1 MTCYKDPM
9 EQCFQDCE
17 GCAYY
22 HAHCCECGDDDGEL
36 YKDGEDIY
44 CEKCLIKRYSKRDGM
59 NLYFE
64 FLRDYS
70 DEYEQYILDYFED
83 CRLGDDCD
91 G

>member
-1 MTCYKDPM
+1 MICYKDQF

-17 GCAYY
+17 GCRYY
-22 HAHCCECGDDDGEL
+22 HPHCCECGDDDEL
-36 YKDGEDIY
+36 YKDGGDIY

-59 NLYFE
+59 NLYSE

-83 CRLGDDCD
+83 CQVGDDSD

>member
-1 MTCYKDPM
+1 MICYKDPF

-17 GCAYY
+17 GCRYY
-22 HAHCCECGDDDGEL
+22 HPHCCECGNDDGEL
-36 YKDGEDIY
+36 YKDSGDIY

-59 NLYFE
+59 NLFPE

-70 DEYEQYILDYFED
+70 DEYEQYVLEYFED
-83 CRLGDDCD
+83 CKLGDDCD

>member
-17 GCAYY
+17 GCRYY
-22 HAHCCECGDDDGEL
+22 HPHCCECGDDGEL
-36 YKDGEDIY
+36 YNDGGDIY
-44 CEKCLIKRYSKRDGM
+44 CEKCLIKRYSKKDGM

-64 FLRDYS
+64 FIRDNS
-70 DEYEQYILDYFED
+70 DLYEQYILDYFED
-83 CRLGDDCD
+83 CQVGDDGD